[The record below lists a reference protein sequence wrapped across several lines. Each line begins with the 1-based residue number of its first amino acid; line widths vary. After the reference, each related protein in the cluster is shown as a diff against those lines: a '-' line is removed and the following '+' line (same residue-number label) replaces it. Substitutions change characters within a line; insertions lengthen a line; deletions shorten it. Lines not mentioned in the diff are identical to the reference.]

1 MNRNLVVV
9 LMMIA
14 ATVSASA
21 QKKNEPIDP
30 KAREAYIQLH
40 DQMLSW
46 ARTAIV
52 PQARTW
58 KAQLDAAMEPADL
71 QQLNALRARASALN
85 ARRITIMKS
94 MGDAWR
100 ADNQE
105 GIKAG
110 KQQLYSLL
118 PEGLMLL
125 EELRPLGLKYRS
137 TLEAIGTDA
146 RPYLK
151 EWKKEG
157 MERFQSWRTQNSAVL
172 GDGSVRKG
180 GMHKMGHFGKIGGNR
195 KLGAA
200 LFMLWDGGDLDG
212 QIGAESLLDMP
223 ALD

>member
-1 MNRNLVVV
+1 MNRSVVV
-9 LMMIA
+9 ALMMICA
-14 ATVSASA
+14 AVSAQA
-21 QKKNEPIDP
+21 QKKHDPIDP

-40 DQMLSW
+40 DQMISW
-46 ARTAIV
+46 ARTEIV

-58 KAQLDAAMEPADL
+58 KARLDAAMEPADL
-71 QQLNALRARASALN
+71 QTLNGLRARAAALN
-85 ARRITIMKS
+85 VRRITIMKS
-94 MGDAWR
+94 MGEAWR
-100 ADNQE
+100 SDNQE

-118 PEGLMLL
+118 PEGMMLL

-146 RPYLK
+146 QPYLK
-151 EWKKEG
+151 EWKKSG
-157 MERFQSWRTQNSAVL
+157 MERYESWRQQNSAVL
-172 GDGSVRKG
+172 GE
-180 GMHKMGHFGKIGGNR
+180 GHRPLGKHRMGGNGKFAGNK

-200 LFMLWDGGDLDG
+200 LFMLWDGGDLAG